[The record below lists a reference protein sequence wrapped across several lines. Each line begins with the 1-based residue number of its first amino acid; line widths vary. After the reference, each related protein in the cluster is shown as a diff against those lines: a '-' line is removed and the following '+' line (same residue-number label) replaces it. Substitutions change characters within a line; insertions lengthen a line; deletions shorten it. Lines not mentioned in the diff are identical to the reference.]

1 LWVIITLVSLIVF
14 IILVLCIPLDLNFYV
29 NISENPKLKGRLIW
43 LFGLIDREL
52 KKAEVKSEKK
62 EKPVKDKQKPQQR
75 ISARTIYQI
84 LRTKGLFSQL
94 RKLVVD
100 IFRSF
105 RVKELAANI
114 KLGLE
119 NPADTAMLFAVT
131 GTLNSL
137 LSLLPYQINIQ
148 PSFDGDITFEAY
160 LQGATRLWPIL
171 LMLALLKFL
180 FSLPALRI
188 VRTLVRII

>member
-1 LWVIITLVSLIVF
+1 MWVIITLVSLSIL
-14 IILVLCIPLDLNFYV
+14 IILVLCIPLDLTFYV
-29 NISENPKLKGRLIW
+29 NISESPKFKGRLLW
-43 LFGLIDREL
+43 FFGLVDRDL
-52 KKAEVKSEKK
+52 KKAEGKPKKK
-62 EKPVKDKQKPQQR
+62 EIPVRVRQKPRQK
-75 ISARTIYQI
+75 ISASTIFQI
-84 LRTKGLFSQL
+84 LRTRGLFSQL
-94 RKLVVD
+94 RRLVVG

-105 RVKELAANI
+105 KVKELAANI

-131 GTLNSL
+131 GTLNFL

-171 LMLALLKFL
+171 LILAALKFL
-180 FSLPALRI
+180 FSLPALRV
-188 VRTLVRII
+188 VRTLVRKI